1 MSPRPRKNS
10 ISIPGLYARFDRRTD
25 KTYYQYKNPVTGKFH
40 GLGTDKAKAEK
51 IAATAN
57 QRIAAAETDY
67 FLKQIDEKPAA
78 NKTRGISLKG
88 WVVRYEKVQ
97 RTRVS
102 NGELSEGRFKEK
114 MRMANLLA
122 ERLGN
127 HPLRSLEVRDF
138 SLLLEEWLDK
148 GQASTALNNRVV
160 WIDLYR
166 EAQHA
171 GEVPPGWNPPEATR
185 KPIPKVSRAR
195 LSIED
200 WKAIF
205 SVAPEG
211 HYIRNA
217 MLLALVA
224 GQRREDIVRMKF
236 SDVWDDHLHV
246 IQGKTGMR
254 LALPLSLYSEAVGI
268 TLREV
273 IAGCRDRIVSPYL
286 IHSQLQKKGQP
297 MSKDNLSDYFAEA
310 RDKAGIKPPEGKTP
324 TTFHEQ
330 RSLSER
336 LYRAQGIDT
345 KTLLGHKVQ
354 ATTDKYND
362 TRGQEWIKLVI

>member
-57 QRIAAAETDY
+57 QRIAAAEADY

-205 SVAPEG
+205 RVAPEG

-254 LALPLSLYSEAVGI
+254 LALPLSLYSEAVGM

-362 TRGQEWIKLVI
+362 KIGRASCRERV

>member
-40 GLGTDKAKAEK
+40 GLGTDKIKAEK
-51 IAATAN
+51 IATAAN
-57 QRIAAAETDY
+57 QRIAVAEAEYY
-67 FLKQIDEKPAA
+67 FKKIDEKPAA
-78 NKTRGISLKG
+78 NKARGISLRG
-88 WVVRYEKVQ
+88 WVERYLKVQ
-97 RTRVS
+97 QVRKENGEISATRV
-102 NGELSEGRFKEK
+102 KEK
-114 MRMANLLA
+114 ARMANLLVT
-122 ERLGN
+122 RLGN
-127 HPLRSLEVRDF
+127 HPLRNLEVRDF
-138 SLLLEEWLDK
+138 SLLLEEWIDQGK
-148 GQASTALNNRVV
+148 VSTALNNRVV
-160 WIDLYR
+160 WVDIFK

-185 KPIPKVSRAR
+185 KPVPKVTRAR
-195 LSIED
+195 LTLDD
-200 WKAIF
+200 WNAIYN
-205 SVAPEG
+205 SAPEG

-217 MLLALVA
+217 MLLALVT
-224 GQRREDIVRMKF
+224 GQRREDICHMKF
-236 SDVWDDHLHV
+236 SDVWDGHLHIV
-246 IQGKTGMR
+246 QGKTGNR
-254 LALPLSLYSEAVGI
+254 LALPLTLRCDAIGM

-273 IAGCRDRIVSPYL
+273 IEGCRDRMLSHYF
-286 IHSQLQKKGQP
+286 IHSPRQKKAKP

-310 RDKAGIKPPEGKTP
+310 RDKAGIFPPSGKTP

-354 ATTDKYND
+354 ATTDRYND
-362 TRGQEWIKLVI
+362 TRGQEWTKLVI

>member
-254 LALPLSLYSEAVGI
+254 LALPLSLYSEAVGM

-330 RSLSER
+330 RSLAER

-362 TRGQEWIKLVI
+362 TRWQEWIKLVI

>member
-57 QRIAAAETDY
+57 QRIAAAEADY

-102 NGELSEGRFKEK
+102 NEELSEGRFKEK

-205 SVAPEG
+205 RVAPEG

-254 LALPLSLYSEAVGI
+254 LALPLSLYSEAVGM

>member
-57 QRIAAAETDY
+57 QRIAAAEADY

-114 MRMANLLA
+114 MRMVNLLA

-185 KPIPKVSRAR
+185 KPIPKVYRAR

-205 SVAPEG
+205 RVAPEG

-254 LALPLSLYSEAVGI
+254 LALPLSLYSEAVGM

>member
-88 WVVRYEKVQ
+88 WVGRYEKVQ

>member
-1 MSPRPRKNS
+1 
-10 ISIPGLYARFDRRTD
+10 
-25 KTYYQYKNPVTGKFH
+25 
-40 GLGTDKAKAEK
+40 
-51 IAATAN
+51 
-57 QRIAAAETDY
+57 
-67 FLKQIDEKPAA
+67 
-78 NKTRGISLKG
+78 
-88 WVVRYEKVQ
+88 
-97 RTRVS
+97 
-102 NGELSEGRFKEK
+102 
-114 MRMANLLA
+114 MANLLA

-148 GQASTALNNRVV
+148 GQTSTALNNRVV
-160 WIDLYR
+160 WIDIYR

-185 KPIPKVSRAR
+185 KPVPKVKRAR

-200 WKAIF
+200 WRAIF
-205 SVAPEG
+205 NVTPEG
-211 HYIRNA
+211 HYNRNA
-217 MLLALVA
+217 MLLALVT
-224 GQRREDIVRMKF
+224 GQRREDIVKMRF

-246 IQGKTGMR
+246 VQGKTGMR
-254 LALPLSLYSEAVGI
+254 LALPLSLYCEAVGM

-286 IHSQLQKKGQP
+286 VHSQLQKKGQP
-297 MSKDNLSDYFAEA
+297 MSKDNLTDYFADA
-310 RDKAGIKPPEGKTP
+310 RDLAGIKPPEGKTP

-362 TRGQEWIKLVI
+362 TRGQEWVKLVI

>member
-57 QRIAAAETDY
+57 QRIAAAEANY

-148 GQASTALNNRVV
+148 NQASTALNNRVV

-254 LALPLSLYSEAVGI
+254 LALPLSLYSEAVGM

>member
-1 MSPRPRKNS
+1 M
-10 ISIPGLYARFDRRTD
+10 
-25 KTYYQYKNPVTGKFH
+25 
-40 GLGTDKAKAEK
+40 
-51 IAATAN
+51 
-57 QRIAAAETDY
+57 
-67 FLKQIDEKPAA
+67 
-78 NKTRGISLKG
+78 
-88 WVVRYEKVQ
+88 
-97 RTRVS
+97 S

-205 SVAPEG
+205 RVAPEG

-254 LALPLSLYSEAVGI
+254 LALPLSLYSEAVGM

>member
-57 QRIAAAETDY
+57 QRIAAAEADY

-138 SLLLEEWLDK
+138 PFSWKSGLIK
-148 GQASTALNNRVV
+148 ARRV
-160 WIDLYR
+160 
-166 EAQHA
+166 
-171 GEVPPGWNPPEATR
+171 
-185 KPIPKVSRAR
+185 
-195 LSIED
+195 
-200 WKAIF
+200 
-205 SVAPEG
+205 
-211 HYIRNA
+211 
-217 MLLALVA
+217 
-224 GQRREDIVRMKF
+224 QR
-236 SDVWDDHLHV
+236 
-246 IQGKTGMR
+246 
-254 LALPLSLYSEAVGI
+254 
-268 TLREV
+268 
-273 IAGCRDRIVSPYL
+273 
-286 IHSQLQKKGQP
+286 
-297 MSKDNLSDYFAEA
+297 
-310 RDKAGIKPPEGKTP
+310 
-324 TTFHEQ
+324 
-330 RSLSER
+330 
-336 LYRAQGIDT
+336 
-345 KTLLGHKVQ
+345 
-354 ATTDKYND
+354 
-362 TRGQEWIKLVI
+362 

>member
-127 HPLRSLEVRDF
+127 HPLRSLEVLDF

-254 LALPLSLYSEAVGI
+254 LALPLSLYSEAVGM

>member
-57 QRIAAAETDY
+57 QRIAVAEADY
-67 FLKQIDEKPAA
+67 FLKQIDEKPEA

-236 SDVWDDHLHV
+236 SDVWDEHLHV

-254 LALPLSLYSEAVGI
+254 LALPLSLYSEAVGM

-273 IAGCRDRIVSPYL
+273 IAGCRDRTVSPYL

>member
-1 MSPRPRKNS
+1 M
-10 ISIPGLYARFDRRTD
+10 PGLTAART
-25 KTYYQYKNPVTGKFH
+25 KLITSTKNPVTGKFH

-254 LALPLSLYSEAVGI
+254 LALPLSLYSEAVGM

-330 RSLSER
+330 RSLAER